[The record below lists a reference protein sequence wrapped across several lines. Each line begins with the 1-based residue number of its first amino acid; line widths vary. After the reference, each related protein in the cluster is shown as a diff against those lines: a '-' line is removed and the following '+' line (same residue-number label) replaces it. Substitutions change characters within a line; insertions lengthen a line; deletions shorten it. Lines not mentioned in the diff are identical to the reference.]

1 MANTISKFAA
11 TLAQAR
17 SVLILKVLPRCT
29 RTTPAS
35 QASLDAITTSRGS
48 PRLLRARPLIT
59 LELGWMAAGAS
70 RRQPLLV
77 GRTSPLR
84 KTSSCCPSATV
95 SDGISEYGSARCYA
109 LVSRASGVVVNLMLL
124 TSVHTTTHDEY
135 NRAWSRSSDALRA
148 VRKRRAQTLMLYIV
162 LYLISIDLPLRH
174 GSYNSGQS

>member
-70 RRQPLLV
+70 RRQPLLL
-77 GRTSPLR
+77 GRSSPLR
-84 KTSSCCPSATV
+84 KTSSCCPS
-95 SDGISEYGSARCYA
+95 DGISEYGSALRLGA
-109 LVSRASGVVVNLMLL
+109 MLDPVSRASGVVVNLMLL
-124 TSVHTTTHDEY
+124 TSVHTTTRDEY
-135 NRAWSRSSDALRA
+135 NLAWSRSSDALRA

-162 LYLISIDLPLRH
+162 LYLISIDFPLRH